1 MLILRETLDHW
12 SVAVHTVAVNFIHFQ
27 IYFYVKLATFCT
39 VLHLSKF
46 LFVFDIMYYDNGC
59 LLFTTA
65 KWVSLL
71 VDIIVPEDALN
82 LVFLSLCS
90 D

>member
-1 MLILRETLDHW
+1 MLNLLL
-12 SVAVHTVAVNFIHFQ
+12 SAA
-27 IYFYVKLATFCT
+27 

-82 LVFLSLCS
+82 LIFYPLVLTSCTEEC
-90 D
+90 